1 MNFLAFVH
9 SDNSQTEEAEA
20 AKENRMIHWC
30 VAASVN
36 KAKKP
41 YIEVDG
47 ADENGF
53 EIFFGELFEEGF
65 RWIVDVSSL
74 IKKKR

>member
-1 MNFLAFVH
+1 
-9 SDNSQTEEAEA
+9 
-20 AKENRMIHWC
+20 

-65 RWIVDVSSL
+65 R
-74 IKKKR
+74 